1 MKMTRYWNTATTNQA
16 QALLGECLRGGARVP
31 VVAGMESVSA
41 QVMNK
46 DFIDHDPG
54 GSDG

>member
-1 MKMTRYWNTATTNQA
+1 MTRYWNTATTNQA